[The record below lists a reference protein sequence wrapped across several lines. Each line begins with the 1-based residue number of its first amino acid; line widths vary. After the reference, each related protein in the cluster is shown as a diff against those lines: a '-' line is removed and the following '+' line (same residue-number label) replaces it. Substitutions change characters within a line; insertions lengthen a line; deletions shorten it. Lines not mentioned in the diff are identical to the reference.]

1 MIQTQTQPVS
11 FEQFC
16 QWYPE
21 DGKRYELIEGEII
34 EMLPT
39 GIHEDI
45 SGFLVAELN
54 LEIRRSQLPY
64 SIPRTC
70 LIKPSKPRS
79 GYQPD
84 VTVVNR
90 NFIKNEPQWEQ
101 RSVLQNAETIPLV
114 IEVVSTNWRDDY
126 GHKFIEYEAMGI
138 PEYWIV
144 DYRGLGGVR
153 FLGKPKQP
161 TVTVCQLVEGEY
173 QTQCFR
179 SNQFLKSSIFPKLKL
194 STRDIFTAGEEGK

>member
-1 MIQTQTQPVS
+1 MPTQTRPIS
-11 FEQFC
+11 FEEFC
-16 QWYPE
+16 NWYPD

-39 GIHEDI
+39 GTHEDI

-54 LEIRRSQLPY
+54 LEIRRHQLPY

-70 LIKPSKPRS
+70 LVKPSQPRS

-84 VTVVNR
+84 VTVINR
-90 NFIKNEPQWEQ
+90 NLLKNKPQWSQ
-101 RSVLQNAETIPLV
+101 ASVLKNGETIPLV

-138 PEYWIV
+138 SEYWIV
-144 DYRGLGGVR
+144 DYRALGGVR
-153 FLGKPKQP
+153 YLGQPKQP
-161 TVTVCQLVEGEY
+161 TITVCQLVNGEY
-173 QTQCFR
+173 QMQYFR
-179 SNQFLKSSIFPKLKL
+179 ANQVLQSNVFPELEL
-194 STRDIFTAGEEGK
+194 STTAIFEAGN

>member
-1 MIQTQTQPVS
+1 MLTQTQPIS
-11 FEQFC
+11 FEEFC
-16 QWYPE
+16 DWYPD

-39 GIHEDI
+39 GTHEDI

-54 LEIRRSQLPY
+54 LEIRRHQLPY

-70 LIKPSKPRS
+70 LVKPSQPRS

-84 VTVVNR
+84 VTLINR
-90 NFIKNEPQWEQ
+90 NLLKNEPQWSQ
-101 RSVLQNAETIPLV
+101 ASVLKNGETIPLV

-138 PEYWIV
+138 SEYWIV

-153 FLGKPKQP
+153 YIGQPKQP
-161 TVTVCQLVEGEY
+161 TITVCQLVDGEY
-173 QTQCFR
+173 QMQCLR
-179 SNQFLKSSIFPKLKL
+179 GNQFLESRVFPELQL
-194 STRDIFTAGEEGK
+194 STTTIFEAGS